1 MSEAIDEGSVGRPSP
16 IEEEGSVGRPSPIE
30 EDGARSGDRA
40 EQPHQGGQG
49 LCPWLGTEEDRRLR
63 FREPAEA
70 HVCYAQEPPA
80 AVEARYQAEVCLAAG
95 HTGCRFYAPPPP
107 TAVPARMEADENE
120 SGLPPEGPNWLRAG
134 LWGAVAVLALVVAI
148 VFGRQLFSTPLPADT
163 PAPTHTLTAAPT
175 AVPSPAGGAA
185 SPTLAIQPP
194 TATATP
200 YPGGAIYEITPE
212 AGAAGWVASDED
224 RGNHLGDSYLYT
236 GLFDGVVY
244 HGIFQFDLS
253 AVPRGA
259 TIHSAALEISGLSA
273 QRLGTGGVWQVRS
286 LVRAEDEE
294 WSRTT
299 FQDVHNAEVLWT
311 LLPAL
316 VEGDL
321 AAGRVNRFELARSE
335 IAEIEQRL
343 LDQHYTL
350 SFRIDGPLGGANN
363 VFAWDTGYAAATQG
377 HAPRLVLS
385 VGPAPKTPLP
395 TGTPPYVVVT
405 STPTPANVLTAEA
418 RGLTATAMATTVG
431 QPTATSIYEWT
442 ATPPLVVTSTPVPGN
457 GATATMAARLAT
469 AIAFT
474 TGTFTPTPE
483 YQVTATATPAAI
495 PIGQITIVP
504 GPEPTAR
511 PAFPAAL
518 RGLILFESNRAGS
531 LGPWAMDGQGSGVA
545 WLTARWPYEVASA
558 REATSPDGSQV
569 VYAGRSENKPAVM
582 VRPVAGAEGT
592 PVTALDDGS
601 VSEPVWSPTGNWIA
615 FTAASGTRSAVW
627 VVRSNGNDLR
637 QLTLVS
643 EGSASHPTF
652 SPDGTRVAYALA
664 DAAGRRQIWAA
675 ALDGTG
681 KVSLSRN
688 EYDEWAPVWAK

>member
-1 MSEAIDEGSVGRPSP
+1 MREPS
-16 IEEEGSVGRPSPIE
+16 EEEGSVGRPSPIGTGSVGRPLPIDE
-30 EDGARSGDRA
+30 GNGGRSGDRPQR
-40 EQPHQGGQG
+40 EGGQV

-70 HVCYAQEPPA
+70 HACYGQEPPA
-80 AVEARYQAEVCLAAG
+80 AVEMQYQAEVCLTAG
-95 HTGCRFYAPPPP
+95 HTGCRFFREPPAATAPS
-107 TAVPARMEADENE
+107 RLEADEDE
-120 SGLPPEGPNWLRAG
+120 TGPPPEGPNWLRAG
-134 LWGAVAVLALVVAI
+134 LWGMVALLALAVAI
-148 VFGRQLFSTPLPADT
+148 VFGRQLFRAPLPANT
-163 PAPTHTLTAAPT
+163 PVPASTWTAAPT
-175 AVPSPAGGAA
+175 AVPPTAGGAA
-185 SPTLAIQPP
+185 SPTLAIQLP
-194 TATATP
+194 TATATA
-200 YPGGAIYEITPE
+200 YPGGAIYEISPE
-212 AGAAGWVASDED
+212 AGAAGWVASDEG

-244 HGIFQFDLS
+244 HGVFQLDLS

-273 QRLGTGGVWQVRS
+273 QRLGQGGVWQVRA

-294 WSRTT
+294 WSRKT

-363 VFAWDTGYAAATQG
+363 VFAWDTGYAAATLG
-377 HAPRLVLS
+377 HGPRLVLNA
-385 VGPAPKTPLP
+385 GPAPKTPLP

-418 RGLTATAMATTVG
+418 RGLTATAMATMVG

-442 ATPPLVVTSTPVPGN
+442 ATPPLVVTSTPVPVN

-483 YQVTATATPAAI
+483 YEVTATATPAAI

-504 GPEPTAR
+504 APEPTAM
-511 PAFPAAL
+511 PPFPPAL
-518 RGLILFESNRAGS
+518 RGMILFESNRAGS

-545 WLTARWPYEVASA
+545 WLTARWPYDMAGA
-558 REATSPDGSQV
+558 REATSPDGTRV
-569 VYAGRSENKPAVM
+569 VYAGRSENRPAVM
-582 VRPVAGAEGT
+582 VRPVGGVEGT
-592 PVTALDDGS
+592 PVTAVDAGS

-615 FTAASGTRSAVW
+615 FVASSDGRGALW
-627 VVRSNGNDLR
+627 VVRSNGSDAR
-637 QLTLVS
+637 QVTSAS

-664 DAAGRRQIWAA
+664 DGAGRRQIWAA

-681 KVSLSRN
+681 KQELSRN
-688 EYDEWAPVWAK
+688 VHDEWAPVWAK